1 MEEIKNQ
8 IENTIY
14 WIRID
19 KKKSVVLAKGNS
31 KKETKEDLK
40 EKIKDDEKLEGA
52 LIYRIII
59 KVHKKKVF
67 DKAIMHFKFDN
78 YSITKNKLKKIH
90 LDNQEGALWFRED
103 WLLKN
108 GWSKKY
114 ISNAVNL
121 LRKGKGKI
129 VIPGIS
135 YYHLLGQN

>member
-1 MEEIKNQ
+1 
-8 IENTIY
+8 
-14 WIRID
+14 
-19 KKKSVVLAKGNS
+19 
-31 KKETKEDLK
+31 
-40 EKIKDDEKLEGA
+40 
-52 LIYRIII
+52 
-59 KVHKKKVF
+59 
-67 DKAIMHFKFDN
+67 MHFKFDN